1 MKRKQQDDTVVSEV
15 QQDDTVVSEVQPVGC
30 TRQCPEA
37 DESGSEVSMGLLP
50 MVGLVYREPFAHHAA
65 SGSKDKELLLTAPKG
80 WRKRTE
86 PFGPVGILE
95 ITGKGQGPDHREG
108 DDEYLQSSYN

>member
-1 MKRKQQDDTVVSEV
+1 MKRKQQDDTMVSEV

-50 MVGLVYREPFAHHAA
+50 MVGLVYCKPFAHHAV
-65 SGSKDKELLLTAPKG
+65 SGSKDKELCLTAPPPG
-80 WRKRTE
+80 HGN
-86 PFGPVGILE
+86 PPGPPELATHAFPVPPH
-95 ITGKGQGPDHREG
+95 Q
-108 DDEYLQSSYN
+108 N